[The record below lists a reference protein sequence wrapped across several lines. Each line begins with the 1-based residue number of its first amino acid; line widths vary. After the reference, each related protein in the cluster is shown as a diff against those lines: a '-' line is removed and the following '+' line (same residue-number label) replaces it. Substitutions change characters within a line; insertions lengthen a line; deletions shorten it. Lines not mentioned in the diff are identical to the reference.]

1 MKWRS
6 WVHGV
11 GQRCTGNLFW
21 FDQADRII
29 FSVFFFFPQGK
40 FGKFKRYVAHST
52 HVTNVRWTY
61 DDSLLVTVGGADTSL
76 MLWTY
81 EMEGHRDSRQCD
93 SEESDL
99 DSEEDGGW

>member
-1 MKWRS
+1 MCCALATHFS
-6 WVHGV
+6 FIQHS
-11 GQRCTGNLFW
+11 GQIQSVLFLLP
-21 FDQADRII
+21 
-29 FSVFFFFPQGK
+29 SQGK

-99 DSEEDGGW
+99 DSEEDGGQ

>member
-1 MKWRS
+1 MVLDKDALATCF
-6 WVHGV
+6 GLIK
-11 GQRCTGNLFW
+11 QTGSFFL
-21 FDQADRII
+21 
-29 FSVFFFFPQGK
+29 SFFFPQGK